1 MKLRMFLTL
10 VGLAI
15 VFGGIF
21 GYKVFVARMTEQALS
36 NRPPPTHT
44 ITAMEAPVDTW
55 RERIRS
61 VGSLSAVQ
69 GVEVTTEIDGRVTE
83 VAVADGAE
91 VARGDVLV
99 RLNADGL
106 EADLRAA
113 RAEARL
119 AEIELERQQ
128 RLRRQNANSESDVDR
143 AESELEQARGRVG
156 SIEASLAKK
165 TIEAPFAGRIGI
177 VDIDV
182 GQYLGVGSHIVTL
195 QTLDPIRIDFS
206 VPQGE
211 LARIA
216 EGQTVT
222 ARVET
227 HPEAEFTGEI
237 TAISPRVAQS
247 TRNVDVRA
255 RVSNPEGRLR
265 PGMFVQAAVQLPA
278 QNDMVTLPQ
287 TAITYNPYGDSVF
300 LINEAQTDAGET
312 RLTVERKF
320 VRTGSTRGDQV
331 QILEGVEPGERVVT
345 SGQVKLRNGSRVEVD
360 NSVEP
365 ANEAAPEVGNR

>member
-1 MKLRMFLTL
+1 MKLRMFLTIL
-10 VGLAI
+10 GLAI

-21 GYKVFVARMTEQALS
+21 GYKAFVARMTEQALS
-36 NRPPPTHT
+36 NRPPPVHT
-44 ITAMEAPVDTW
+44 VTAMEAPVDTW
-55 RERIRS
+55 RARIRS
-61 VGSLSAVQ
+61 VGSLSALR
-69 GVEVTTEIDGRVTE
+69 GVEITSEIDGRVTE
-83 VAVADGAE
+83 VAVDDGVE
-91 VARGDVLV
+91 VERGDVLV
-99 RLNADGL
+99 RLSAQGL

-165 TIEAPFAGRIGI
+165 TIRAPFSGRIGI
-177 VDIDV
+177 VDVDV
-182 GQYLGVGSHIVTL
+182 GQYLGVGHPIVTL
-195 QTLDPIRIDFS
+195 QNLDPIRIDFS
-206 VPQGE
+206 VPQRE

-227 HPEAEFTGEI
+227 YPEAEFAGEI
-237 TAISPRVAQS
+237 TAISPQVEQA

-255 RVSNPEGRLR
+255 RVANPQGRLR

-278 QNDMVTLPQ
+278 QNDVVTLPQ

-300 LINEAQTDAGET
+300 LINEEQTDDGET

-320 VRTGSTRGDQV
+320 VRTGATRGDQV
-331 QILEGVEPGERVVT
+331 QVLEGVEPGQRVVT
-345 SGQVKLRNGSRVEVD
+345 SGQLKLRNGSRVEVD
-360 NSVEP
+360 NAVEP
-365 ANEAAPEVGNR
+365 SNEAEPEVGNR

>member
-10 VGLAI
+10 LGLVI

-21 GYKVFVARMTEQALS
+21 GYKAFVARKTEQALS
-36 NRPPPTHT
+36 NRPAPVHT
-44 ITAMEAPVDTW
+44 VTAMEAPTDTW
-55 RERIRS
+55 REQIRT

-69 GVEVTTEIDGRVTE
+69 GVDVTNEIDGRVTE
-83 VAVADGAE
+83 VAVADGVE
-91 VARGDVLV
+91 VERGDVLV
-99 RLNADGL
+99 RLSAAGL

-156 SIEASLAKK
+156 SIEAALAKK
-165 TIEAPFAGRIGI
+165 TIRAPFSGRIGI
-177 VDIDV
+177 VAVDV
-182 GQYLGVGSHIVTL
+182 GQYLGVGQPIVTL
-195 QTLDPIRIDFS
+195 QNLDPIRVDFS
-206 VPQGE
+206 VPQRE
-211 LARIA
+211 LARVA
-216 EGQTVT
+216 AGQTVI
-222 ARVET
+222 ASVET

-237 TAISPRVAQS
+237 TAISPQVEQA

-255 RVSNPEGRLR
+255 RVSNPEGRLQ
-265 PGMFVQAAVQLPA
+265 PGMFVQAAVQLPK
-278 QNDMVTLPQ
+278 QRDVVTLPQ

-300 LINEAQTDAGET
+300 LINEQDTESGET

-331 QILEGVEPGERVVT
+331 QIVEGVEPGQRVVT
-345 SGQVKLRNGSRVEVD
+345 SGQLKLRNGSRVEID

-365 ANEAAPEVGNR
+365 SNEADPEVGNR